1 MFNAGSDKFNSI
13 VSGYPWVAH
22 VINCFIEFGDVDF
35 PKGKIPTCDFKTYDK
50 LCRLLEVEA
59 NNSRDVMCACGLAWS
74 DVMRT
79 DVAQDAIQTAVIN
92 AVFDEDDDGDGAPPP
107 PPAM

>member
-35 PKGKIPTCDFKTYDK
+35 PKGKIPTCDLKTYDK
-50 LCRLLEVEA
+50 LC
-59 NNSRDVMCACGLAWS
+59 SRSCKTPETQAARAFRRFFHPENPREIKMADIK
-74 DVMRT
+74 T
-79 DVAQDAIQTAVIN
+79 
-92 AVFDEDDDGDGAPPP
+92 
-107 PPAM
+107 